1 MKTFKQ
7 YLTMSGALVLA
18 AGVAVSAQARDVGV
32 DEAIKLRDSGTIQ
45 SIEKLNEQALALHPG
60 ATIRDTDLDHEWGR
74 YVYELELV
82 DAQGVEWD
90 VELDATNGQVLKN
103 EQDD

>member
-1 MKTFKQ
+1 MKTFKS
-7 YLTMSGALVLA
+7 YLPMTSVIALA
-18 AGVAVSAQARDVGV
+18 ASLAISTQASDLGL

-45 SIEKLNEQALALHPG
+45 AFEKLNQQALALHPG
-60 ATIRDTDLDHEWGR
+60 ATVQETELEQELGR
-74 YVYELELV
+74 YVYQLELV

-103 EQDD
+103 QQDD